1 MKFVVFK
8 GTAGWGDRL
17 QCLLMV
23 IRYAKATGRYLVMDW
38 RDIEWAHNG
47 VENFDDYLYL
57 SSPSNGNLASSQA
70 SPLKTMNFRSFL
82 ELYENS
88 ALGQQGLSL
97 KTSTLP
103 KVWQHQ
109 MTRHEFKDWLYMPL
123 FCLADHGKAIDDIAS
138 FRREDFE
145 QDVIVYAGTGFRS
158 FAYADFAYIT
168 LNRWLSEEIKHYAK
182 QQKLTKKSYD
192 VIHLRGGS
200 KKWAGGHVALKSLAQ
215 QIDTQFP
222 DLDVYFKTVHAKYLE
237 LKAKHPTQSNST
249 DARLC
254 IVSDSKWLAEQWIAK
269 YKIGEYLDHSFKSG
283 MEGSGI
289 HEANAEALKAR
300 GSSKYQVNKESLR
313 DFAVMLNARF
323 VAYDGV
329 SLFSALSNAC
339 SGAANESWQ
348 FE

>member
-1 MKFVVFK
+1 MRYVVFK

-47 VENFDDYLYL
+47 VENFDDYLHI
-57 SSPSNGNLASSQA
+57 SAQPGHVKS
-70 SPLKTMNFRSFL
+70 MNFKAFF
-82 ELYENS
+82 ELFQHTDLRN
-88 ALGQQGLSL
+88 
-97 KTSTLP
+97 KTYP
-103 KVWQHQ
+103 KIWQHQ
-109 MTRHEFKDWLYMPL
+109 MANHEFKDWLYMPL
-123 FCLADHGKAIDDIAS
+123 FCTTEHGKAMDDIAG
-138 FRREDFE
+138 FRRDDFE
-145 QDVIVYAGTGFRS
+145 QDVVVYAGTGFRS
-158 FAYADFAYIT
+158 FAYADFANIT
-168 LNRWLSEEIKHYAK
+168 LNRWLSEEIKLYAK
-182 QQKLTKKSYD
+182 RQNLSRKKYD

-222 DLDVYFKTVHAKYLE
+222 DLQAYFKTVYAKYQE
-237 LKAKHPTQSNST
+237 LKSKNPEE
-249 DARLC
+249 RRVC
-254 IVSDSKWLAEQWIAK
+254 IVSDSKWLAEQWIST
-269 YKIGEYLDHSFKSG
+269 YKVGEYLDHSFQSG

-289 HEANAEALKAR
+289 HEANEQALLAR
-300 GSSKYQVNKESLR
+300 GSSKYQVNRESLR

-329 SLFSALSNAC
+329 SLFSALSTPC
-339 SGAANESWQ
+339 SGSANNSWI